1 MNIKNIKEIKDIQR
15 ITVEPGQKSD
25 VISRGDDFLVV
36 IAVQGGG
43 MIRQVGRENGGNF
56 VNYRTAVR
64 LDFDYGKDFQLSVL
78 DVKKE
83 PLVAI
88 VFRMVMTKHA

>member
-1 MNIKNIKEIKDIQR
+1 MLIKGIKEIKDVQR
-15 ITVEPGQKSD
+15 ITVEPGQKSE
-25 VISRGDDFLVV
+25 VIQRGDDFLVV

-43 MIRQVGRENGGNF
+43 RIRRVGSKREGNF

-64 LDFDYGKDFQLSVL
+64 LDFDDGKDFQLSVL
-78 DVKKE
+78 DIKKE

-88 VFRMVMTKHA
+88 VYRMAMTKYA